1 MCTRDDSAVVVKEKQ
16 WNGEV
21 IIVLCC
27 IEMLFLQI
35 TYWTRRRGGKEVCL
49 LTRAKKI
56 ISQLV
61 KSSPPLLAHLIH
73 RCTLYWTEMVCVVG
87 T

>member
-1 MCTRDDSAVVVKEKQ
+1 MCTRDDSAVVVKEKK

-35 TYWTRRRGGKEVCL
+35 TYWTRREKEVCL
-49 LTRAKKI
+49 QRLRTI

-61 KSSPPLLAHLIH
+61 ESSPPLL
-73 RCTLYWTEMVCVVG
+73 
-87 T
+87 

>member
-49 LTRAKKI
+49 LTPAI

-61 KSSPPLLAHLIH
+61 KSSPPLLGRIL
-73 RCTLYWTEMVCVVG
+73 
-87 T
+87 

>member
-1 MCTRDDSAVVVKEKQ
+1 MCTRDDSAVVKEKK

-35 TYWTRRRGGKEVCL
+35 TYGQDGER
-49 LTRAKKI
+49 
-56 ISQLV
+56 
-61 KSSPPLLAHLIH
+61 KSA
-73 RCTLYWTEMVCVVG
+73 CTG
-87 T
+87 